1 MGRATVKTVSAAEL
15 GSRTTEL
22 SMALVSGA
30 DELDPTGVAVARRV
44 VDKAVERSGIT
55 GDHTVVALAGAT
67 GSGKSS
73 LFNALVGADV
83 ATIGARRPT
92 TSRPTAGL
100 WGDSD
105 ASELLDW
112 LGVAARHVVDTQ
124 VPPAPV
130 TPGKPGASATTDG
143 GEQADRCAKPAKVGR
158 PATSGGLGD
167 GAVVGSLDGLV
178 LLDLPDFDSRELEHR
193 REAERVL
200 ELVDVFVWVTDPQK
214 YADARLHDEF
224 VSLLSQHDAVT
235 LAVLNQS
242 DRLSPDAVK
251 TLTQDLSKLLVAD
264 GVTDAKV
271 LATSTVTGQGI
282 PELKQR
288 LANAVAGHAASRQRL
303 KADIIGAATRLRPGV
318 GDTEAE
324 VGRVPRDELDA
335 SLARAAGVPIVLD
348 AVARDYRR
356 EAFAHTGWLFAR
368 WTKGFAA
375 DPLRRLRLDRTGG
388 RPPIHVEI
396 DGADV
401 RALLGRSSIPAPTAS
416 TVSAVD
422 LATRGFVREASAGLP
437 VPWAQAAEDAV
448 DRGEGTLTD
457 SLDRA
462 VIGTSLRARRPVWWF
477 VVNILQ
483 WVLGLVALAGLVWYA
498 VLWGFALLQLP
509 RPETPSVGILPLPL
523 VMVVVGV
530 IVGIGLGVL
539 SRWWARVGARHRR
552 TVVAQRLTESVATVA
567 DEHILIP
574 VDEVLMRHRETR
586 EHLEAAAG

>member
-1 MGRATVKTVSAAEL
+1 MSPIRMGRARVATVSAAEL
-15 GSRTTEL
+15 GTRTTEL

-30 DELDPTGVAVARRV
+30 DELDPSGVEVARRV
-44 VDKAVERSGIT
+44 VDRAVERSGIA

-100 WGDSD
+100 WGDAD
-105 ASELLDW
+105 ASELLEW
-112 LGVAARHVVDTQ
+112 LGVASRHVVESSAGAGDRPVQ
-124 VPPAPV
+124 VA
-130 TPGKPGASATTDG
+130 
-143 GEQADRCAKPAKVGR
+143 
-158 PATSGGLGD
+158 
-167 GAVVGSLDGLV
+167 GSLDGLV

-224 VSLLSQHDAVT
+224 VSLLSHHDAVT
-235 LAVLNQS
+235 LGVLNQA
-242 DRLSPDAVK
+242 DRLTAEGVK
-251 TLTQDLSKLLVAD
+251 VLTQDLTKLLVAD
-264 GVTDAKV
+264 GVADAKV
-271 LATSTVTGQGI
+271 LATSALTGQGI

-303 KADIIGAATRLRPGV
+303 KADVVGAATKLRPGV
-318 GDTEAE
+318 ADSEAD
-324 VGRVPRDELDA
+324 VGRVPREALDT

-368 WTKGFAA
+368 WTKGFAS

-388 RPPIHVEI
+388 RPPIPVEI

-401 RALLGRSSIPAPTAS
+401 RAVLGRSSIPAPTVS
-416 TVSAVD
+416 TASAVD
-422 LATRGFVREASAGLP
+422 LATRSFVRDASEGLP
-437 VPWAQAAEDAV
+437 VRWAQAVEDAV
-448 DRGEGTLTD
+448 DGGDGALSD

-483 WVLGLVALAGLVWYA
+483 WVLGLVALAGLIWYA

-509 RPETPSVGILPLPL
+509 RPETPAVGILPLPL
-523 VMVVVGV
+523 VMLVVGV
-530 IVGIGLGVL
+530 LIGVGLGIL

-552 TVVAQRLTESVATVA
+552 TVVGKRLTESVAAVA

-574 VDEVLMRHRETR
+574 VDEVLLRHRETR

>member
-1 MGRATVKTVSAAEL
+1 MSPVRMGRATVQGVSAAEL
-15 GSRTTEL
+15 GTRTTEL

-30 DELDPTGVAVARRV
+30 DELDPTQVQAARRV
-44 VDKAVERSGIT
+44 VDKAVERSGI
-55 GDHTVVALAGAT
+55 GGEHTVVALAGAT

-73 LFNALVGADV
+73 LFNALVGAEV

-92 TSRPTAGL
+92 TSRPTAGI
-100 WGDSD
+100 WGDAD

-112 LGVAARHVVDTQ
+112 LGVDARHVVDTA
-124 VPPAPV
+124 VPTNAPKGV
-130 TPGKPGASATTDG
+130 PSGVP
-143 GEQADRCAKPAKVGR
+143 
-158 PATSGGLGD
+158 SGGG
-167 GAVVGSLDGLV
+167 GGKGRVKAPAAVDLVGSLDGLV
-178 LLDLPDFDSRELEHR
+178 LLDLPDFDSRELSHR

-224 VSLLSQHDAVT
+224 VSLMSQHDAVT

-242 DRLSPDAVK
+242 DRLTGEGVK
-251 TLTQDLSKLLVAD
+251 TVGKDLARLLVAD
-264 GVTDAKV
+264 GVTGATV
-271 LATSTVTGQGI
+271 LATSTVTGNGI

-303 KADIIGAATRLRPGV
+303 KADVVGAAVRLRAGV
-318 GDTEAE
+318 ADGEAD
-324 VGRVPRDELDA
+324 VGAIPRDVLDT

-388 RPPIHVEI
+388 RPPIPVAI

-401 RALLGRSSIPAPTAS
+401 RAVLGRSSIPAPSVS

-422 LATRGFVREASAGLP
+422 VATRAFVRDASQSLP
-437 VPWAQAAEDAV
+437 VRWAQTVEDAV
-448 DRGEGTLTD
+448 DRGEGNLTD
-457 SLDRA
+457 ALDRA

-477 VVNILQ
+477 TVNIIQ

-509 RPETPSVGILPLPL
+509 RPETPAVGILPLPL
-523 VMVVVGV
+523 VMLIAGV
-530 IVGIGLGVL
+530 LLGLGLGVL
-539 SRWWARVGARHRR
+539 SRFWARVGARHRR
-552 TVVAQRLTESVATVA
+552 AVVGKRLSESVAAVA
-567 DEHILIP
+567 DEHILVPI
-574 VDEVLMRHRETR
+574 DEVLMRHRETR
-586 EHLEAAAG
+586 EHLDTAVG